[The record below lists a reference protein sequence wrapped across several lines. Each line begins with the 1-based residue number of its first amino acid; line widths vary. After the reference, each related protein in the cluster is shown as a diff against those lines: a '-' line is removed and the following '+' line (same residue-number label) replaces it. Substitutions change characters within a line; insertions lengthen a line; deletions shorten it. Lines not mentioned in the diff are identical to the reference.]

1 MFEKPAPF
9 LKPSASRS
17 TPSNAAPAT
26 TSGEAR
32 EFIFTDQDFE
42 RIRKLIYERAG
53 IALSPIKRDM
63 VYSRLARRL
72 RQTGIRTFNE
82 YIGLLEQG
90 SPTELEAFTN
100 SLTTNLT
107 AFFREE
113 HHFPLLQEF
122 LRPRLNKGTIN
133 IWCSAS
139 STGEEPYSIAMSVAE
154 LCGTIPSNI
163 KILASDLDTHVL
175 DKARQG
181 IYTEERM
188 TKVPE
193 ALQRKY
199 FLHGGKLPQGSAQ
212 VRPELQSM
220 LVFRQINLLDAA
232 WPMRGPF
239 DAIFCRNVMIYFD
252 KPTQYK
258 ILSKF
263 VPLLTR
269 DGLLFAGHSESFH
282 HAADLISLRSKT
294 VYEVAEAAKH
304 RAHSGDR
311 K

>member
-1 MFEKPAPF
+1 MHDRPSPFTKPGGIPPAAQSHAPQ
-9 LKPSASRS
+9 PDDS
-17 TPSNAAPAT
+17 
-26 TSGEAR
+26 R
-32 EFIFTDQDFE
+32 EFLFTDQDFE
-42 RIRKLIYERAG
+42 RIRKLIYDRAG

-72 RQTGIRTFNE
+72 RVTGIRTFGE
-82 YIGLLEQG
+82 YLRLLEQG
-90 SPTELEAFTN
+90 SSTELEAFTN

-107 AFFREE
+107 SFFREE

-122 LRPRLNKGTIN
+122 LQPRLHKGNIN

-154 LCGTIPSNI
+154 LYGSIPSNV
-163 KILASDLDTHVL
+163 KILASDLDTNVL

-181 IYTEERM
+181 IYPIDRLN
-188 TKVPE
+188 KVPE
-193 ALQRKY
+193 PLARKY
-199 FLHGGKLPQGSAQ
+199 FLRGGSVPEGYAQ
-212 VRPELQSM
+212 VKPELQSL
-220 LVFRQINLLDAA
+220 LVFRQINLLDAS

-263 VPLLTR
+263 VPLMMQ
-269 DGLLFAGHSESFH
+269 DSLLFAGHSESFH
-282 HAADLISLRSKT
+282 HAADLIKLRGKT
-294 VYEVAEAAKH
+294 VYEVADTAKS
-304 RAHSGDR
+304 RAHKNEKR
-311 K
+311 